1 MLFSLFHFLSGYCRI
16 VLSGMNQE
24 RFLNLCAAKQILLWN
39 IKKEGKHY
47 IFYIS
52 RGGYKE
58 LQEISEKTG
67 STFRCI
73 QKKGIPYLFC
83 RYKKRK
89 CFVLALLFCTA
100 IFIVMSCFIW
110 QVQVTGSYGH
120 SEEEL
125 LDYLEKKGV
134 RSGTKISGFSCAR
147 LEEQIR
153 KDFEDIAWVSCER
166 NTFKSQSERNFR

>member
-39 IKKEGKHY
+39 IKREGKHY

-83 RYKKRK
+83 RYKKRVL
-89 CFVLALLFCTA
+89 CVGTFVLYSYFYCYVLFYMA
-100 IFIVMSCFIW
+100 
-110 QVQVTGSYGH
+110 GAG
-120 SEEEL
+120 
-125 LDYLEKKGV
+125 D
-134 RSGTKISGFSCAR
+134 
-147 LEEQIR
+147 R
-153 KDFEDIAWVSCER
+153 KLW
-166 NTFKSQSERNFR
+166 TFRGRAS

>member
-1 MLFSLFHFLSGYCRI
+1 MLFSLFHFLSGYCRV

-83 RYKKRK
+83 RYKKESVLCWHF
-89 CFVLALLFCTA
+89 CFVQLFLL
-100 IFIVMSCFIW
+100 SCP
-110 QVQVTGSYGH
+110 VLYG
-120 SEEEL
+120 
-125 LDYLEKKGV
+125 
-134 RSGTKISGFSCAR
+134 RCR
-147 LEEQIR
+147 
-153 KDFEDIAWVSCER
+153 
-166 NTFKSQSERNFR
+166 

>member
-39 IKKEGKHY
+39 IKREGKHY

-83 RYKKRK
+83 RYKESALRWHF
-89 CFVLALLFCTA
+89 CFVQLFLLLCP
-100 IFIVMSCFIW
+100 VL
-110 QVQVTGSYGH
+110 YG
-120 SEEEL
+120 
-125 LDYLEKKGV
+125 
-134 RSGTKISGFSCAR
+134 RCR
-147 LEEQIR
+147 
-153 KDFEDIAWVSCER
+153 
-166 NTFKSQSERNFR
+166 

>member
-39 IKKEGKHY
+39 IKREGKHY

-73 QKKGIPYLFC
+73 QKVLCVGT
-83 RYKKRK
+83 
-89 CFVLALLFCTA
+89 FVLYSYFYCYVLFYMA
-100 IFIVMSCFIW
+100 
-110 QVQVTGSYGH
+110 GAG
-120 SEEEL
+120 
-125 LDYLEKKGV
+125 D
-134 RSGTKISGFSCAR
+134 
-147 LEEQIR
+147 R
-153 KDFEDIAWVSCER
+153 KLW
-166 NTFKSQSERNFR
+166 TFRGRAS

>member
-1 MLFSLFHFLSGYCRI
+1 MLFSLFHFLSGYCRV

-73 QKKGIPYLFC
+73 QKESVLCWHF
-83 RYKKRK
+83 
-89 CFVLALLFCTA
+89 CFVQLFLL
-100 IFIVMSCFIW
+100 SCP
-110 QVQVTGSYGH
+110 VLYG
-120 SEEEL
+120 
-125 LDYLEKKGV
+125 
-134 RSGTKISGFSCAR
+134 RCR
-147 LEEQIR
+147 
-153 KDFEDIAWVSCER
+153 
-166 NTFKSQSERNFR
+166 

>member
-1 MLFSLFHFLSGYCRI
+1 MLFSLFHFLSGYCRV

-67 STFRCI
+67 STFGVYR
-73 QKKGIPYLFC
+73 KKESRIC
-83 RYKKRK
+83 SADIKKESVLCWHF
-89 CFVLALLFCTA
+89 CFVQLFLL
-100 IFIVMSCFIW
+100 SCP
-110 QVQVTGSYGH
+110 VLYG
-120 SEEEL
+120 
-125 LDYLEKKGV
+125 
-134 RSGTKISGFSCAR
+134 RCR
-147 LEEQIR
+147 
-153 KDFEDIAWVSCER
+153 
-166 NTFKSQSERNFR
+166 